1 LLPQLKGREGLLGAE
16 HVFLCRGA
24 KVRVR
29 GDGEI
34 EVLTE
39 PAVRYCPFVEAFY
52 GIRHIDRGAVERIV
66 RLKMEKFGFCR
77 PCRRFDFGLI
87 VPFGSSEI
95 ISTCMRKGLLD
106 CAVTVCEGA
115 GTVLAWEP
123 GLVQGIGAIMT
134 GVLETSPMREV
145 VSYVREHGGEPLDSS
160 SARIDQ
166 VSGVEKA
173 ISMGFKRI
181 AVTVIGP
188 MAEDVV
194 KLRELEAEN
203 PGVKIAIFS
212 TCNTLVR
219 PEQAEVLR
227 EADVVCASA
236 SEHVRAIV
244 GPKAIMQMGVSIPVF
259 VMTELGKTL
268 ALSYL
273 TDVRASLV
281 VFRARMPY
289 IVEEKQP
296 VLHKGGHEIQ
306 GNA

>member
-1 LLPQLKGREGLLGAE
+1 
-16 HVFLCRGA
+16 
-24 KVRVR
+24 
-29 GDGEI
+29 
-34 EVLTE
+34 
-39 PAVRYCPFVEAFY
+39 
-52 GIRHIDRGAVERIV
+52 
-66 RLKMEKFGFCR
+66 M
-77 PCRRFDFGLI
+77 
-87 VPFGSSEI
+87 
-95 ISTCMRKGLLD
+95 LD

-188 MAEDVV
+188 MAEDVAR
-194 KLRELEAEN
+194 LRELGAEN
-203 PGVKIAIFS
+203 PGVEIAIFS

-244 GPKAIMQMGVSIPVF
+244 GPRAIMQMGVSIPVF
-259 VMTELGKTL
+259 MMTELGEDPRPLVSHGRQGQPSGLQGEDALHRGGKTARL
-268 ALSYL
+268 A
-273 TDVRASLV
+273 
-281 VFRARMPY
+281 
-289 IVEEKQP
+289 Q
-296 VLHKGGHEIQ
+296 GGHEIRETLK
-306 GNA
+306 AT

>member
-1 LLPQLKGREGLLGAE
+1 MGAGAE
-16 HVFLCRGA
+16 HEFLCRGA
-24 KVRVR
+24 RVRVR
-29 GDGEI
+29 GDDEI

-52 GIRHIDRGAVERIV
+52 GIRRIDRGAVEHIV

-87 VPFGSSEI
+87 VPFGSSEV

-123 GLVQGIGAIMT
+123 DLVQGIGAILT
-134 GVLETSPMREV
+134 GILRTSPMEEII
-145 VSYVREHGGEPLDSS
+145 SYVREHGGEPLDAST
-160 SARIDQ
+160 ARIDQ
-166 VSGVEKA
+166 VSGVEEA

-188 MAEDVV
+188 MAEDVAR
-194 KLRELEAEN
+194 LRELEAEN
-203 PGVKIAIFS
+203 PGVQIAIFS
-212 TCNTLVR
+212 TCNTLVQ

-227 EADVVCASA
+227 KADVVCSSA

-244 GPKAIMQMGVSIPVF
+244 GPRAIMQMGVSIPVF
-259 VMTELGKTL
+259 VMTELGKKL

-273 TDVRASLV
+273 MDVRASLA

-296 VLHKGGHEIQ
+296 ILRLRRTRAE